1 MNPKWQ
7 YCIDRSDEAEKLKQK
22 YKINDL
28 LALILANRNITV
40 DNAEVFLNPTRHDL
54 HDPFKMPDMEKAV
67 NRILKA
73 IETKE
78 KITIY
83 GDYDVDG
90 ITSITTLKSF
100 LEERGLNVEYYI
112 PHRLDE
118 GYGLNKEAVKKIA
131 DRNTELMIT
140 VDCGIT
146 GYEEV
151 EYAKSLGIDVIVTDH
166 HEPSEILPEAI
177 AVVDCKRKDNE
188 YPFRELAGVG
198 VVFKLI
204 QAISIK
210 LGLEEKEFL
219 KYLDIVSIGTI
230 SDIVPLKD
238 ENRVITKLGLK
249 LVACTRNKGL
259 KAILNNIGY
268 SKIDS
273 NSISYG
279 VAPRINA
286 CGRMGYADVAL
297 DLLMSKDIKEAEKYV
312 DSLNS
317 FNNERQLK
325 EKNILNDV
333 LSQIEEKNLKEKNS
347 IVLSG
352 FGWHSGV
359 IGIVASKITDLYF
372 KPCILFCFDNESD
385 VGKGSGRSIP
395 GLDLHGALVK
405 CQEDLEGF
413 GGHSMAVGVAI
424 KESNIEKFREHFSE
438 IIKGSHVDDIVPILN
453 IDAILN
459 IDNITKEMVNTL
471 NMLEPFGE
479 ANKMPVFV
487 FKNLR
492 IDSIRTLTE
501 GKHLKL
507 TLRSNNNTFVNAIGF
522 NLGHL
527 AENFV
532 ISDKVDVAGSLEIN
546 SFNGVDSIQ
555 INLKDI
561 IKSI

>member
-1 MNPKWQ
+1 M
-7 YCIDRSDEAEKLKQK
+7 
-22 YKINDL
+22 
-28 LALILANRNITV
+28 
-40 DNAEVFLNPTRHDL
+40 
-54 HDPFKMPDMEKAV
+54 
-67 NRILKA
+67 
-73 IETKE
+73 
-78 KITIY
+78 
-83 GDYDVDG
+83 
-90 ITSITTLKSF
+90 
-100 LEERGLNVEYYI
+100 
-112 PHRLDE
+112 
-118 GYGLNKEAVKKIA
+118 
-131 DRNTELMIT
+131 
-140 VDCGIT
+140 
-146 GYEEV
+146 
-151 EYAKSLGIDVIVTDH
+151 
-166 HEPSEILPEAI
+166 
-177 AVVDCKRKDNE
+177 
-188 YPFRELAGVG
+188 
-198 VVFKLI
+198 
-204 QAISIK
+204 
-210 LGLEEKEFL
+210 
-219 KYLDIVSIGTI
+219 
-230 SDIVPLKD
+230 
-238 ENRVITKLGLK
+238 
-249 LVACTRNKGL
+249 
-259 KAILNNIGY
+259 
-268 SKIDS
+268 
-273 NSISYG
+273 
-279 VAPRINA
+279 
-286 CGRMGYADVAL
+286 
-297 DLLMSKDIKEAEKYV
+297 
-312 DSLNS
+312 
-317 FNNERQLK
+317 
-325 EKNILNDV
+325 
-333 LSQIEEKNLKEKNS
+333 
-347 IVLSG
+347 SG